1 MIYFLS
7 FTKSMSSRKTIV
19 GTNTSLNG
27 DTMSCTIDSTN
38 NPTSNVVNNVNVMV
52 RGTDTENNTTTV
64 ETQTTKLDN
73 PYENMVKYPST
84 DDKSSD
90 IEILRFL
97 MQTFQG
103 IIVND
108 PACVTNIID
117 QSGLVVL
124 GTNSLIRL
132 IAMVC
137 GVVEDNVKIEIEDNY
152 EANCCGFTKKYL
164 PLKQVRKIKVM
175 KDSDVYNDFQ
185 LTYNDYYNKIIDT
198 YKVSLENVYEKII

>member
-1 MIYFLS
+1 M
-7 FTKSMSSRKTIV
+7 TTRKTIV

-27 DTMSCTIDSTN
+27 DTMTSTIDCNN
-38 NPTSNVVNNVNVMV
+38 NPSSNVVNNVNVTV
-52 RGTDTENNTTTV
+52 RGTEKENSETTIETNTT
-64 ETQTTKLDN
+64 KIDN

-84 DDKSSD
+84 DASDGD

-97 MQTFQG
+97 MQTFQS

-124 GTNSLIRL
+124 ATNSLIRL

-137 GVVEDNVKIEIEDNY
+137 GVVEDNVQLEIEDNY
-152 EANCCGFTKKYL
+152 EADCCGFTKKYL
-164 PLKQVRKIKVM
+164 PLKQVRKIKV
-175 KDSDVYNDFQ
+175 KKNSDVYNDFQ
-185 LTYNDYYNKIIDT
+185 LTYNDYYNKIIDS

>member
-1 MIYFLS
+1 M
-7 FTKSMSSRKTIV
+7 TTRKTIV

-27 DTMSCTIDSTN
+27 DTMTSTIDCNN
-38 NPTSNVVNNVNVMV
+38 NPTSNVVNNVNVTV
-52 RGTDTENNTTTV
+52 RGTEKENNETTI
-64 ETQTTKLDN
+64 ETNTTKIDN
-73 PYENMVKYPST
+73 PYESMVKYPST
-84 DDKSSD
+84 DVSDGD

-97 MQTFQG
+97 MQTFQS

-124 GTNSLIRL
+124 ATNSLIRL

-137 GVVEDNVKIEIEDNY
+137 GVVEDNVQLEIEDNY
-152 EANCCGFTKKYL
+152 EADCCGFTKKYL
-164 PLKQVRKIKVM
+164 PLKQVRKIKV
-175 KDSDVYNDFQ
+175 KKNSDVYNDFQ
-185 LTYNDYYNKIIDT
+185 LTYNDYYNKIIDS

>member
-1 MIYFLS
+1 
-7 FTKSMSSRKTIV
+7 MSARKTIV

-27 DTMSCTIDSTN
+27 DTMTSTIDCTN
-38 NPTSNVVNNVNVMV
+38 NPTSNVVNNVKVTV
-52 RGTDTENNTTTV
+52 RWTETENKTTTTA
-64 ETQTTKLDN
+64 EIPTTKIDN

-84 DDKSSD
+84 DSSDGD

-124 GTNSLIRL
+124 STSSLIRL

-137 GVVEDNVKIEIEDNY
+137 DVDVDNVQLEIEDNY

-164 PLKQVRKIKVM
+164 PLKQIRKIKV
-175 KDSDVYNDFQ
+175 KKNSDVYNDFQ
-185 LTYNDYYNKIIDT
+185 LTYNDYYNKIIDS

>member
-1 MIYFLS
+1 
-7 FTKSMSSRKTIV
+7 MSSRKTIV

-27 DTMSCTIDSTN
+27 DTMTSTIDCNN
-38 NPTSNVVNNVNVMV
+38 NPSSNVVNNVNVTV
-52 RGTDTENNTTTV
+52 RGTEKENNETTI
-64 ETQTTKLDN
+64 ETNTTKIDN
-73 PYENMVKYPST
+73 PYETMVKYPST
-84 DDKSSD
+84 DASDGD

-97 MQTFQG
+97 MQTFQS

-124 GTNSLIRL
+124 ATSSLIRL

-137 GVVEDNVKIEIEDNY
+137 GVVEDNVQLEIEDNY
-152 EANCCGFTKKYL
+152 EADCCGFTKKYL
-164 PLKQVRKIKVM
+164 PLKQVRKIKV
-175 KDSDVYNDFQ
+175 KKNSDVYNDFQ
-185 LTYNDYYNKIIDT
+185 LTYNDYYNKIIDS

>member
-1 MIYFLS
+1 M
-7 FTKSMSSRKTIV
+7 
-19 GTNTSLNG
+19 TS
-27 DTMSCTIDSTN
+27 TIDCNN
-38 NPTSNVVNNVNVMV
+38 NPSSNVVNNVNVTV
-52 RGTDTENNTTTV
+52 RGTEKENSETTIETNTT
-64 ETQTTKLDN
+64 KIDN

-84 DDKSSD
+84 DASDGD

-97 MQTFQG
+97 MQTFQS

-124 GTNSLIRL
+124 ATNSLIRL

-137 GVVEDNVKIEIEDNY
+137 GVVEDNVQLEIEDNY
-152 EANCCGFTKKYL
+152 EADCCGFTKKYL
-164 PLKQVRKIKVM
+164 PLKQVRKIKV
-175 KDSDVYNDFQ
+175 KKNSDVYNDFQ
-185 LTYNDYYNKIIDT
+185 LTYNDYYNKIIDS

>member
-1 MIYFLS
+1 
-7 FTKSMSSRKTIV
+7 MSSRKTIV

-27 DTMSCTIDSTN
+27 DTMTSTIDCNN
-38 NPTSNVVNNVNVMV
+38 NPSSNVVNNVNVTV
-52 RGTDTENNTTTV
+52 RGTEKENSETTIETNTT
-64 ETQTTKLDN
+64 KIDN

-84 DDKSSD
+84 DASDGD

-97 MQTFQG
+97 MQTFQS

-124 GTNSLIRL
+124 ATNSLIRL

-137 GVVEDNVKIEIEDNY
+137 GVVEDNVQLEIEDNY
-152 EANCCGFTKKYL
+152 EADCCGFTKKYL
-164 PLKQVRKIKVM
+164 PLKQVRKIKV
-175 KDSDVYNDFQ
+175 KKNSDVYNDFQ
-185 LTYNDYYNKIIDT
+185 LTYNDYYNKIIDS

>member
-1 MIYFLS
+1 
-7 FTKSMSSRKTIV
+7 MSSRKTIV
-19 GTNTSLNG
+19 GTNTALNG
-27 DTMSCTIDSTN
+27 DTVSATIDNTN

-52 RGTDTENNTTTV
+52 RGTETENQATTV
-64 ETQTTKLDN
+64 ETNTTTTNSDSN
-73 PYENMVKYPST
+73 PYESMVKYPGL
-84 DDKSSD
+84 DINESD

-97 MQTFQG
+97 MNTYQD

-108 PACVTNIID
+108 PQCIANIID

-124 GTNSLIRL
+124 SVNNLIRL

-137 GVVEDNVKIEIEDNY
+137 NVSEDNVKIEIEDNY

-164 PLKQVRKIKVM
+164 PLKTIRKIKVM

-185 LTYNDYYNKIIDT
+185 LSYNTYYNKIIDT
-198 YKVSLENVYEKII
+198 YKVSLENVYQKLI

>member
-1 MIYFLS
+1 
-7 FTKSMSSRKTIV
+7 MSSRKTIV

-27 DTMSCTIDSTN
+27 DTMTSTIDCNN
-38 NPTSNVVNNVNVMV
+38 NPSSNVVNNVNVTV
-52 RGTDTENNTTTV
+52 RGTEKESNETTIETNTT
-64 ETQTTKLDN
+64 KIDN
-73 PYENMVKYPST
+73 PYETMVKYPST
-84 DDKSSD
+84 DTSDGD

-97 MQTFQG
+97 MQTFQS

-124 GTNSLIRL
+124 ATSSLIRL

-137 GVVEDNVKIEIEDNY
+137 GVVEDNVQLEIEDNY
-152 EANCCGFTKKYL
+152 EADCCGFTKKYL
-164 PLKQVRKIKVM
+164 PLKQVRKIKV
-175 KDSDVYNDFQ
+175 KKNSDVYNDFQ
-185 LTYNDYYNKIIDT
+185 LTYNDYYNKIIDS

>member
-1 MIYFLS
+1 
-7 FTKSMSSRKTIV
+7 MSSRKTIV

-27 DTMSCTIDSTN
+27 DTMTSTIDCNN
-38 NPTSNVVNNVNVMV
+38 NPSSNVVNNVNVTV
-52 RGTDTENNTTTV
+52 RGTEKENSETTIETNTT
-64 ETQTTKLDN
+64 KIDN
-73 PYENMVKYPST
+73 PYETMVKYPST
-84 DDKSSD
+84 DASDGD

-97 MQTFQG
+97 MQTFQS

-124 GTNSLIRL
+124 ATSSLIRL

-137 GVVEDNVKIEIEDNY
+137 GVVEDNVQLEIEDNY

-164 PLKQVRKIKVM
+164 PLKQVRKIKV
-175 KDSDVYNDFQ
+175 KKNSDVYNDFQ
-185 LTYNDYYNKIIDT
+185 LTYNDYYNKIIDS

>member
-1 MIYFLS
+1 M
-7 FTKSMSSRKTIV
+7 TSRKTIV
-19 GTNTSLNG
+19 GTNTALNG
-27 DTMSCTIDSTN
+27 DTVSSTIDNTN

-52 RGTDTENNTTTV
+52 RGTETEGNQTTIETNTTT
-64 ETQTTKLDN
+64 TNQDSN
-73 PYENMVKYPST
+73 PYESMVKYPGL
-84 DDKSSD
+84 DINESD

-97 MQTFQG
+97 MNTYQD

-108 PACVTNIID
+108 PQCICNIID

-124 GTNSLIRL
+124 SVNNLIRL

-137 GVVEDNVKIEIEDNY
+137 NVSEDNVKIEIEDNY

-164 PLKQVRKIKVM
+164 PLKTIRKIKVM

-185 LTYNDYYNKIIDT
+185 LSYNTYYNKIIDT
-198 YKVSLENVYEKII
+198 YKVSLENVYQKLI

>member
-1 MIYFLS
+1 
-7 FTKSMSSRKTIV
+7 MSSRKTIV

-27 DTMSCTIDSTN
+27 DTMTSTIDCNN
-38 NPTSNVVNNVNVMV
+38 NPSSNVVNNVDVTV
-52 RGTDTENNTTTV
+52 RGTEKENNETTI
-64 ETQTTKLDN
+64 ETNTTKIDN
-73 PYENMVKYPST
+73 PYETMVKYPST
-84 DDKSSD
+84 DASDGD

-97 MQTFQG
+97 MQTFQS

-124 GTNSLIRL
+124 ATSSLIRL

-137 GVVEDNVKIEIEDNY
+137 GVVEDNVQLEIEDNY

-164 PLKQVRKIKVM
+164 PLKQVRKIKV
-175 KDSDVYNDFQ
+175 KKNSDVYNDFQ
-185 LTYNDYYNKIIDT
+185 LTYNDYYNKIIDS

>member
-1 MIYFLS
+1 M
-7 FTKSMSSRKTIV
+7 TTRKTIV

-27 DTMSCTIDSTN
+27 DTMTSTIDCNN
-38 NPTSNVVNNVNVMV
+38 NPSSNVVNNVNVTV
-52 RGTDTENNTTTV
+52 RGTEKENSETTIETNTT
-64 ETQTTKLDN
+64 KIDN

-84 DDKSSD
+84 DASDGD

-97 MQTFQG
+97 MQTFQS

-124 GTNSLIRL
+124 ATSSLIRL

-137 GVVEDNVKIEIEDNY
+137 GVVEDNVQLEIEDNY
-152 EANCCGFTKKYL
+152 DADCCGFTKKYL
-164 PLKQVRKIKVM
+164 PLKQVRKIKV
-175 KDSDVYNDFQ
+175 KKNSDVYNDFQ
-185 LTYNDYYNKIIDT
+185 LTYNDYYNKIIDS